1 MNVRRLARSSIT
13 LIVLVFYSGQGRA
26 DAWQQSVS
34 ARISTEY
41 DTNPTMTQTNTDGV
55 WRTLFEP
62 SYTLTRIFKEDEV
75 KTGFALQ
82 TVRSSNNTLSPSRD
96 SPTALLDWLH
106 HMEQGEFEISSKY
119 AEIATRD
126 AGIDASG
133 LVPVASTRTSRTTSG
148 RFSKSLNERSILS
161 ADGSYESVS
170 YKGGAYVDYDTRSA
184 NMLINYTWSERSTPF
199 LKTSYADYVP
209 TNGGPISRFAS
220 AILGLNWQFSDS
232 LAGTLHA
239 GKYKITG
246 IAKLGTLGGA
256 GLQYTGELNQ
266 LSLNAVRQVLP
277 TGLGG
282 FVIVDQA
289 DGNWSYAWSERS
301 KVGID
306 LVWRKTYFSPE
317 SINRTAGA
325 WLQQELNSFWTV
337 RGYCMRNTLNGGVVD
352 GASSSILGISFVY
365 TNTDF

>member
-1 MNVRRLARSSIT
+1 
-13 LIVLVFYSGQGRA
+13 
-26 DAWQQSVS
+26 
-34 ARISTEY
+34 
-41 DTNPTMTQTNTDGV
+41 
-55 WRTLFEP
+55 
-62 SYTLTRIFKEDEV
+62 
-75 KTGFALQ
+75 
-82 TVRSSNNTLSPSRD
+82 
-96 SPTALLDWLH
+96 
-106 HMEQGEFEISSKY
+106 MEQGEFEISSKY

-133 LVPVASTRTSRTTSG
+133 LVPVASTRRSRTTSG

-184 NMLINYTWSERSTPF
+184 NMLVNYTWSERSTPY

-209 TNGGPISRFAS
+209 ANGGPISRFAS
-220 AILGLNWQFSDS
+220 AILGFNWQLSDS

-256 GLQYTGELNQ
+256 ALQYTGELNQ
-266 LSLNAVRQVLP
+266 LSLNAARQVLP

-352 GASSSILGISFVY
+352 GASSSILGISFMY